1 MRPTRVF
8 DFASFAR
15 ATPRSTAGPG
25 AGGRLSPRRWR
36 RRGPGAREPWKFL
49 CTPRIRRLTT
59 SPQTLRA
66 QAPAQRDLLL
76 ARARALGSLRL
87 DDARHAFEARLGEEH
102 RAAPSPE
109 LTLADVRVAVAV
121 GAQRRLGVV
130 EVKRTE
136 ASLADDLQAVVED
149 SRQALLAADVEPRGE
164 EVAGVQAYA
173 QAL

>member
-59 SPQTLRA
+59 SAQTLRA

-76 ARARALGSLRL
+76 ARPRALRSLGL
-87 DDARHAFEARLGEEH
+87 DHARQAFEARLGEEH

-109 LTLADVRVAVAV
+109 LTLADVRVAVA
-121 GAQRRLGVV
+121 GWGPRRLGGVLG
-130 EVKRTE
+130 ERTQ
-136 ASLADDLQAVVED
+136 ASLSRHPLAV
-149 SRQALLAADVEPRGE
+149 
-164 EVAGVQAYA
+164 
-173 QAL
+173 